1 MAAKKLKW
9 RWPLLLTLV
18 ILAVAL
24 VAVPAWAKKK
34 KKIRSV
40 VINEVT
46 RVEGKI
52 QKPEVWYL
60 LPRSNLSFEGFK
72 LDKKLAPKIVEAV
85 KKEPF

>member
-1 MAAKKLKW
+1 MAEKTY
-9 RWPLLLTLV
+9 RVQWPLLIVIVFLV
-18 ILAVAL
+18 MALLAIPV
-24 VAVPAWAKKK
+24 WAKKK